1 MKEKIVFMGI
11 LSLFAISCS
20 MINTGDPYA
29 NTSGPKTTAT
39 TAGNSIKTESSKIV
53 TKANDKKE
61 EVTTTATSKAKEAEE
76 KAKKA
81 EEAARQKAE
90 EKARKA
96 EEAARQKAEEKAR
109 KAEEKAKKEKNSVT
123 IDEKFDETD
132 QKIVDFIAEK
142 VKEDESQIKKI
153 TIDGVNKLQKDKNIR
168 MTKREYLARTYQIIR
183 DNKMTSYYLASAR
196 LLNQMK

>member
-1 MKEKIVFMGI
+1 MKKKIVFMGI

-61 EVTTTATSKAKEAEE
+61 EIKTTTTTAAKDAEE

-96 EEAARQKAEEKAR
+96 EEKAR
-109 KAEEKAKKEKNSVT
+109 KAEEKAKKEKEKNSVT